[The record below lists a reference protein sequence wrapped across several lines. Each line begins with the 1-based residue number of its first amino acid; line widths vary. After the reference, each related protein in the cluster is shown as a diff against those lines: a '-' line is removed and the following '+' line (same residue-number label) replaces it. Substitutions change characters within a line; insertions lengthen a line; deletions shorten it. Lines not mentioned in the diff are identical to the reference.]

1 MILTCDNGIA
11 AIDQIAEAKELGMTV
26 VITDHH
32 DIQVDEVSETEI
44 MPSADAIV
52 NPKRKDSKYP
62 FSEIC
67 GAMVA
72 YKLIQGEC
80 LKAPRSD
87 AGVLAKMLGIPCMAL
102 GKNGIW
108 KRQALAGELKNLLYR
123 NTGEFMEGESFYEKI
138 TEAGFP
144 LGPVCAS
151 LVAFAVIVLS
161 ALGGQ
166 FYTAGKLERLDRIS
180 ADQQGNDVTQERRDL
195 EGKISELAK
204 LTAEKRE
211 LAGQITL
218 DPAVFSCLEQALLPE
233 MDLETIEYQ
242 AEDASIHL
250 KLSTSKPEQVSL
262 FCEKIEENSGFSL
275 QQSHWQQQEDKV
287 SAALVFT
294 IGKGAKDEAQ

>member
-1 MILTCDNGIA
+1 
-11 AIDQIAEAKELGMTV
+11 
-26 VITDHH
+26 
-32 DIQVDEVSETEI
+32 
-44 MPSADAIV
+44 
-52 NPKRKDSKYP
+52 
-62 FSEIC
+62 
-67 GAMVA
+67 
-72 YKLIQGEC
+72 
-80 LKAPRSD
+80 
-87 AGVLAKMLGIPCMAL
+87 MLGIPCMAL

-262 FCEKIEENSGFSL
+262 FCEK
-275 QQSHWQQQEDKV
+275 
-287 SAALVFT
+287 
-294 IGKGAKDEAQ
+294 

>member
-1 MILTCDNGIA
+1 
-11 AIDQIAEAKELGMTV
+11 
-26 VITDHH
+26 
-32 DIQVDEVSETEI
+32 
-44 MPSADAIV
+44 
-52 NPKRKDSKYP
+52 
-62 FSEIC
+62 
-67 GAMVA
+67 
-72 YKLIQGEC
+72 
-80 LKAPRSD
+80 
-87 AGVLAKMLGIPCMAL
+87 
-102 GKNGIW
+102 
-108 KRQALAGELKNLLYR
+108 
-123 NTGEFMEGESFYEKI
+123 MEGESFYEKI

-151 LVAFAVIVLS
+151 VVAFAVIVLS